1 MEKEEIMINLK
12 VLENLQKDQKIVS
25 RGQYINIEVV
35 SIIPEALRRWHRQD
49 NRNETMKK
57 INFIINSAIEF
68 IKNTEKEINE
78 LKTIRGD
85 HFVSTGLD
93 TDKINMLA
101 CLEKSLPGVYN
112 LKETYATCTQTCAR
126 IDIIL
131 NKIRDCLKLYDMASE
146 QIQSEKYMIN

>member
-49 NRNETMKK
+49 NRNETLKK
-57 INFIINSAIEF
+57 INFIINSAIDF
-68 IKNTEKEINE
+68 IKNTEKHINE
-78 LKTIRGD
+78 LQKLHGD
-85 HFVSTGLD
+85 HFVSSSLD
-93 TDKINMLA
+93 TDKSNMLK
-101 CLEKSLPGVYN
+101 CLEKALPGVYN

-131 NKIRDCLKLYDMASE
+131 NKIRDCLKLQGIIDE
-146 QIQSEKYMIN
+146 

>member
-12 VLENLQKDQKIVS
+12 VLENLQKDQKVVS

-49 NRNETMKK
+49 NRNETLKK
-57 INFIINSAIEF
+57 INFIINSAIDF
-68 IKNTEKEINE
+68 IKNTEKQISE
-78 LKTIRGD
+78 LQKLHGD
-85 HFVSTGLD
+85 HFVSSGLD
-93 TDKINMLA
+93 TDKANMLS
-101 CLEKSLPGVYN
+101 CLEKALPGVYN

-131 NKIRDCLKLYDMASE
+131 NKIRDCLKLQGIIED
-146 QIQSEKYMIN
+146 